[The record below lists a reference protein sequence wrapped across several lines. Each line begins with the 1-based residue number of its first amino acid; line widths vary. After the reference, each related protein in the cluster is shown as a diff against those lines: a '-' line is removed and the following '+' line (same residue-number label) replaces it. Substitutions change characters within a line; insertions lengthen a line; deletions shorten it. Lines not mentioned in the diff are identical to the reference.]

1 MLKVA
6 LVCDIQ
12 TCYLSRLWIL
22 LSLDELNLFLKEM
35 TAYGQQCILTSVS
48 FYIRDM

>member
-12 TCYLSRLWIL
+12 TRYLSRLWIL
-22 LSLDELNLFLKEM
+22 LSLDELNLFVKEM
-35 TAYGQQCILTSVS
+35 PVFLRLMANNA
-48 FYIRDM
+48 F